1 MRSTIS
7 LHLAKKGTFLRIE
20 GIPEG
25 KSRAQLLRLGLLEG
39 EIVRCL
45 ERLPG
50 GTIVLEKNRQEIAI
64 GFSLAST
71 IVVTVVKLPKEKE

>member
-7 LHLAKKGTFLRIE
+7 LHLAKKGSFLRIE

-39 EIVRCL
+39 EMVRCL

-71 IVVTVVKLPKEKE
+71 IVVTVVKFPKEKE